1 MSPTKAS
8 LARFYPG
15 LLPRAK
21 SAEPPRPVSRERHA
35 SVRKHTV
42 DEGPTNGTRAYI
54 AGAALEGLR
63 SPTNGV
69 ENGHGMLVTP
79 RRGPHMPGK
88 GNESMDQDQSMMD
101 SEIDIRASP
110 PEAVRF
116 EGTAVSDM
124 NGGQQDRVEDAS
136 DMKNTGVTI
145 IPDSQDPQVPA
156 TPTQLAARVPS
167 SGMGIGEDGEP
178 SLPSTHSQ
186 LGLEPPRERP
196 KGLLVD
202 SPSRRLRR
210 KRRSPAKSSPLKT
223 PNITPELSSQ
233 RQEIPV
239 ASLGPR
245 RYIANTPKPPPRP
258 EEAQLVQ
265 LRARLSHL
273 EKQLQEIE
281 DKLLRQI
288 LFSSWHQDRSKEG
301 KNTAKRRKD
310 VVQRSTKIVQLRD
323 EVLQIQ
329 AAQSTDQLLAGSE
342 VIDQGEASTNAPTI
356 TQRLASFLPFA
367 AKAPPPEPRPPSPE
381 NKTVTQTPDPDKPQ
395 SITDPFTITTSDTSL
410 LPSTEDKILLQR
422 QNVTLSTPHHS
433 LTCNLQLTAN
443 VATQQISHLDIQSLS
458 PWAEP
463 ELGPWLRRPRHDKKL
478 DPAALGRAFGQY
490 WEAVQRRSECWTSCR
505 DDFKDLVVTPPPS
518 DSTTDNPTLLSHF
531 GTQHLILARRNV
543 QLKFNWIIAID
554 DDDGNVKSSSSVS
567 ATFPPTWP
575 DDDAAQLARIG
586 DAFEMLVEDREGG
599 VAEAVGAICRI
610 VFFAV

>member
-63 SPTNGV
+63 SPTNGM
-69 ENGHGMLVTP
+69 ENGHGLLVTP

-101 SEIDIRASP
+101 SKIDIRASP

-124 NGGQQDRVEDAS
+124 NGGQQERVADAS
-136 DMKNTGVTI
+136 DMKNTGVLI
-145 IPDSQDPQVPA
+145 IPDSQAPQVPA

-178 SLPSTHSQ
+178 SLPSTPSQ

-210 KRRSPAKSSPLKT
+210 KRRSPARSSPLKT

-265 LRARLSHL
+265 LRARLSQL

-288 LFSSWHQDRSKEG
+288 LFSSWHQSRSKEG

-310 VVQRSTKIVQLRD
+310 VVQRSTKIVQLR
-323 EVLQIQ
+323 EEALQIQ

-342 VIDQGEASTNAPTI
+342 VIDRGEASTNAPTI
-356 TQRLASFLPFA
+356 TQRLAKFLPFA
-367 AKAPPPEPRPPSPE
+367 TKARPAEPRPSSPE

-395 SITDPFTITTSDTSL
+395 SITDPFTITTSDTLL
-410 LPSTEDKILLQR
+410 LPSTEDQSLLQR

-433 LTCNLQLTAN
+433 LTCDLQLTAN
-443 VATQQISHLDIQSLS
+443 ITTQQISHLDIQSLS

-463 ELGPWLRRPRHDKKL
+463 ELGSWLRQPHRTQL
-478 DPAALGRAFGQY
+478 EPAALGRAFGQY
-490 WEAVQRRSECWTSCR
+490 WDAVQRRSQCWTSCR

-518 DSTTDNPTLLSHF
+518 VSSTTDPTSSHL

-543 QLKFNWIIAID
+543 ELKFNWIIAIH
-554 DDDGNVKSSSSVS
+554 DDDGNVQSRSSVS
-567 ATFPPTWP
+567 ATFPPSWP
-575 DDDAAQLARIG
+575 DEGGQLARIG